1 MIDKVKGKIEKK
13 YANHVIIEVGGFGI
27 KIRMSINSIELLPS
41 VGKHTEVLTYLNVR
55 EDLLDLYGFV
65 NETERE
71 TFGLLISISGIGP
84 KLALTILSGVNT
96 SDLKDSI
103 IAGDV
108 GALTKIPGIGSK
120 TAKRIIIELKEKFI
134 NIDSE
139 ILGITEDKEMSDLS
153 RDTINA
159 LTALGYKSNHAKT
172 VCAEL
177 EKDGLMKGELGSVIK
192 QALGKLMQ

>member
-71 TFGLLISISGIGP
+71 TFGLLISISGIGRSLLLP
-84 KLALTILSGVNT
+84 FYLVLI
-96 SDLKDSI
+96 
-103 IAGDV
+103 
-108 GALTKIPGIGSK
+108 
-120 TAKRIIIELKEKFI
+120 
-134 NIDSE
+134 
-139 ILGITEDKEMSDLS
+139 
-153 RDTINA
+153 
-159 LTALGYKSNHAKT
+159 
-172 VCAEL
+172 
-177 EKDGLMKGELGSVIK
+177 
-192 QALGKLMQ
+192 QAI